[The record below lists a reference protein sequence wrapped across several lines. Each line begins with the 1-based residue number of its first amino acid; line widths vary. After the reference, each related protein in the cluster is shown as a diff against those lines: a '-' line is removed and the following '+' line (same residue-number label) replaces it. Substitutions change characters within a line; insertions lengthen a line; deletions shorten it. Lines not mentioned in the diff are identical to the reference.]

1 MKKILNRSRMIIL
14 ENYLQKRLEEMNP
27 APATQE
33 KNTNTAMDL
42 YNKIIIVD
50 INKIINPVM

>member
-1 MKKILNRSRMIIL
+1 MIIL
-14 ENYLQKRLEEMNP
+14 ENYLQKKLEEMNP

>member
-1 MKKILNRSRMIIL
+1 MKMTKRDKMKSLINCHQKKL
-14 ENYLQKRLEEMNP
+14 EGTSL